1 MRSEAFPWQ
10 HSRIIRIVQ
19 RYNRWEFHLIALL
32 ASEVVFVKMPSR
44 QQKRGELNDER
55 NTFKIETVDE
65 LVRVPPLMYNAD
77 P

>member
-1 MRSEAFPWQ
+1 MGVSFDSSLQP
-10 HSRIIRIVQ
+10 
-19 RYNRWEFHLIALL
+19 LL
-32 ASEVVFVKMPSR
+32 DSEVVFVKMLSR

-65 LVRVPPLMYNAD
+65 LELRYNAD